1 VLLGLT
7 QSGITC
13 GNADDT
19 PNPHFRP
26 AKKLRPKAGAEE
38 IRRLLMVYR
47 KLHFCRSGQRI
58 ERCGHEL
65 CGVCRCVRQPNEQML
80 NADERPGLVN
90 QICHAS
96 SPRGIREAAI
106 FQRPNGL
113 KP

>member
-47 KLHFCRSGQRI
+47 KLHFVGPVSVSSVVGTNFAEFAVVCGNQMS
-58 ERCGHEL
+58 RCSMPTSVPVWL
-65 CGVCRCVRQPNEQML
+65 TKYVTRVLRAASAKPLFFSVQM
-80 NADERPGLVN
+80 V
-90 QICHAS
+90 
-96 SPRGIREAAI
+96 
-106 FQRPNGL
+106 
-113 KP
+113 